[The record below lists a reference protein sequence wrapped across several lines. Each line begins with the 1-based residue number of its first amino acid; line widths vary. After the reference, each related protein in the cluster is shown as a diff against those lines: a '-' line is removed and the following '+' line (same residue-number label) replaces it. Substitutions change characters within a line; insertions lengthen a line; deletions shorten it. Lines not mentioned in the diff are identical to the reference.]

1 MCGDEHEEE
10 IMQDQRTSAMGCAQ
24 LLKIMLPGSAP
35 WKQAKMKRHEF
46 EALLLE
52 MPDGFTEYVS
62 KEAEVERL
70 LEAVFGK
77 DRLK

>member
-1 MCGDEHEEE
+1 
-10 IMQDQRTSAMGCAQ
+10 
-24 LLKIMLPGSAP
+24 
-35 WKQAKMKRHEF
+35 MKRHEF

>member
-10 IMQDQRTSAMGCAQ
+10 ILQDQRTSAMGCAQ
-24 LLKIMLPGSAP
+24 LLKIHYLASAP
-35 WKQAKMKRHEF
+35 WKQAKMKRREF

-52 MPDGFTEYVS
+52 MPDGFTEYVF

-70 LEAVFGK
+70 VEAVFGK
-77 DRLK
+77 GSLE